1 MKPVPFAQYLERQ
14 QKTASRADAVVWPP
28 REQVDA
34 GEKAPRN
41 SPLLRRLEKQPVE
54 PKPAMAQRIDQTRQT
69 AFEEGREAA
78 RQELAQERVRL
89 RDALNAEIEKARAQ
103 WFEEEGERLAAAHRS
118 ALEAFE
124 TRCAQSVANILRPFL
139 TRQVIARVTES
150 LVENLEVL
158 FASRTRALFEVRGP
172 QDMLDALR
180 EKFAARD
187 ISVSFEPN
195 DSMDIKVCVDDTIIE
210 TQLGAWM
217 KALGALTA
225 EDFMSDDEKPQ
236 EIIIVRRR
244 VEGEEGHHGGAWKI
258 AYADFVT
265 AMMAFFLVLWILNS
279 TNKDSQTIIARYFN
293 PVKMED
299 FAKNK
304 KGIREAQ
311 QKEEKPGSDEGEAD
325 MAPAAGAEQGK
336 MQQRGKD
343 PNKDSSAKAMMN
355 DETLFQNPY
364 AALDQIAG
372 KAPAQN
378 QKSGSSAAGEAG
390 TVDAFRDPFRAS
402 GMEPEEA
409 AETPAAPAAPSAPN
423 ASSAQGAQG
432 AQAAGQ
438 TAASAAAA
446 DGKAVEEGRA
456 AAMQKDLVKGLKG
469 EGADGAPRLDVK
481 ATDEGLLISL
491 TDNENF
497 GMFEVGSSSPK
508 SKLVH
513 LMERIAQS
521 LKDQPG
527 GIVLRGYTDGR
538 RYRSGS
544 SDNWRL
550 SASRAQMA
558 LYMLTRGGL
567 PEARVER
574 VEGYAD
580 HNLKLPDK
588 PEAAENRRI
597 EILLRKASP

>member
-1 MKPVPFAQYLERQ
+1 MTTKEMIGM
-14 QKTASRADAVVWPP
+14 AD
-28 REQVDA
+28 EQ
-34 GEKAPRN
+34 P
-41 SPLLRRLEKQPVE
+41 
-54 PKPAMAQRIDQTRQT
+54 
-69 AFEEGREAA
+69 
-78 RQELAQERVRL
+78 
-89 RDALNAEIEKARAQ
+89 
-103 WFEEEGERLAAAHRS
+103 H
-118 ALEAFE
+118 
-124 TRCAQSVANILRPFL
+124 
-139 TRQVIARVTES
+139 
-150 LVENLEVL
+150 
-158 FASRTRALFEVRGP
+158 
-172 QDMLDALR
+172 
-180 EKFAARD
+180 
-187 ISVSFEPN
+187 
-195 DSMDIKVCVDDTIIE
+195 
-210 TQLGAWM
+210 
-217 KALGALTA
+217 
-225 EDFMSDDEKPQ
+225 Q

-265 AMMAFFLVLWILNS
+265 AMMAFFMVLWILNS

-311 QKEEKPGSDEGEAD
+311 QAKDEKPGSDEGELD
-325 MAPAAGAEQGK
+325 KAPPAGAEQGK

-343 PNKDSSAKAMMN
+343 PDKDASAKSMMN
-355 DETLFQNPY
+355 EETLFQNPY

-372 KAPAQN
+372 KAPAAQN
-378 QKSGSSAAGEAG
+378 QKAGGAAAEAG
-390 TVDAFRDPFRAS
+390 SVDAFRDPFRAS
-402 GMEPEEA
+402 GMEAEA
-409 AETPAAPAAPSAPN
+409 TPETPGAPPAP
-423 ASSAQGAQG
+423 QGAQG
-432 AQAAGQ
+432 AKDSQANGQAAKAEAG
-438 TAASAAAA
+438 AGGKVDSAAAA
-446 DGKAVEEGRA
+446 AAEGKAAEEARA
-456 AAMQKDLVKGLKG
+456 QAMQKDLARTLKG
-469 EGADGAPRLDVK
+469 EGADGAPLLNVK

-527 GIVLRGYTDGR
+527 RIVLRGYTDGR
-538 RYRSGS
+538 RFHGGA

-580 HNLKLPDK
+580 HNLKMPDK

-597 EILLRKASP
+597 EILLRKAAP